1 MRLMTHMSDTCLLL
15 RVPAVQDMNLREL
28 TNKYGRGVG
37 LNINAV
43 GLYAC
48 QLLIALRHLKRCRVL
63 HADIKPD
70 NILVN
75 SRRTKVGKAGT
86 IKIMPAACMCHNCQ
100 AQVGVFALLHRAT

>member
-1 MRLMTHMSDTCLLL
+1 
-15 RVPAVQDMNLREL
+15 MNLREL

-43 GLYAC
+43 GLYTS
-48 QLLIALRHLKRCRVL
+48 QLLLALRHMRRCGVL

-75 SRRTKVGKAGT
+75 ARRTRVKVRCASLPRHHSCLAAPAGP
-86 IKIMPAACMCHNCQ
+86 PAQ
-100 AQVGVFALLHRAT
+100 LL